1 MPAEDSN
8 KGFAIYHSFVI
19 KASAPEIFDAISQP
33 EHLNNWW
40 PLQSSGIPEL
50 GALYN
55 FNFTD
60 AYNWFGTVAKCTPNF
75 SFYIKMT
82 DADADWNPTT
92 FGFDLNENEGVTS
105 VQFSHINWPRCNAE
119 FKQSS
124 YCWAILLN
132 GLKNYVEKGVII
144 PFEERE

>member
-1 MPAEDSN
+1 MEHTQSN
-8 KGFAIYHSFVI
+8 SGFAIYHNFVV
-19 KASAPEIFDAISQP
+19 KASAKEVFDAITLP

-40 PLQSSGIPEL
+40 PLTSSGTPAV
-50 GALYN
+50 GASYN

-60 AYNWFGTVAKCTPNF
+60 VYDWYGEVSKCIPNR

-82 DADADWNPTT
+82 ASDADWNPTT
-92 FGFDLNENEGVTS
+92 FGFELEALEQGVS
-105 VQFSHINWPRCNAE
+105 VKFSHTNWPVCNAE

-124 YCWAILLN
+124 YCWAILLQ
-132 GLKNYVEKGVII
+132 GLKNYVEKGIVI